1 MYKISVNIEALQE
14 FEVSLKAYKLEP
26 VEQGKYK
33 FSKIDR
39 SDRILNARE
48 FIKIYDYLNASH
60 IKFYIE
66 DDDIFLEI

>member
-1 MYKISVNIEALQE
+1 MYNIPVNIEALRE
-14 FEVSLKAYKLEP
+14 FEASLKAYKLEAID
-26 VEQGKYK
+26 QNKYK
-33 FSKIDR
+33 FIKIDR